1 MNNKPVRRMEVVCVV
16 GNVGIT
22 LFSGGQAEL
31 GRRAR
36 GRVEE
41 FHCAQQQHAGT
52 VCILFTVTEGLR
64 FVLLQAAQSSPTGDP
79 HPHSKSIQG

>member
-1 MNNKPVRRMEVVCVV
+1 MNNKPVRRMEGACVV

-22 LFSGGQAEL
+22 LFSGGQKHL

-41 FHCAQQQHAGT
+41 FHCTQQQSAGT
-52 VCILFTVTEGLR
+52 MCILK
-64 FVLLQAAQSSPTGDP
+64 AAQSSPTED
-79 HPHSKSIQG
+79 PHSKSIQG